1 MIISNFIRQYINE
14 DDVQDIIF
22 HNWIIILRETI
33 RTIVFLGVLY
43 LIYIVLAKYIH
54 RPMLMWIFWWIG
66 IIIFIKYCFD
76 FFNKYIDCLILSK
89 GWITIFSRDWIY
101 KYKTDFFDWDKIE
114 TLSHSQND
122 MRDKLLMKWNLSI
135 HLEHEITFTFENVSN
150 PKKHIKKI
158 LSLKENHESKK
169 INEDLD
175 IKPTDDNINM
185 LTEALSEVLKEYL
198 EKKKL

>member
-1 MIISNFIRQYINE
+1 
-14 DDVQDIIF
+14 
-22 HNWIIILRETI
+22 
-33 RTIVFLGVLY
+33 
-43 LIYIVLAKYIH
+43 
-54 RPMLMWIFWWIG
+54 
-66 IIIFIKYCFD
+66 
-76 FFNKYIDCLILSK
+76 
-89 GWITIFSRDWIY
+89 
-101 KYKTDFFDWDKIE
+101 
-114 TLSHSQND
+114 
-122 MRDKLLMKWNLSI
+122 
-135 HLEHEITFTFENVSN
+135 LEHEITFTFENVSN